1 MIKLKKEIQGT
12 GPPGQEKTP
21 CKTIYD
27 IWQYMDICNSKKVTI
42 MEKKAPKNTIFYAH
56 YFTFCYILY
65 RQPQKV
71 VIMNWKCFETMI
83 KL

>member
-1 MIKLKKEIQGT
+1 MQGT

-42 MEKKAPKNTIFYAH
+42 MEKKAPKKIQSSTHTILLF
-56 YFTFCYILY
+56 
-65 RQPQKV
+65 
-71 VIMNWKCFETMI
+71 VIYCTDNHK
-83 KL
+83 KLL